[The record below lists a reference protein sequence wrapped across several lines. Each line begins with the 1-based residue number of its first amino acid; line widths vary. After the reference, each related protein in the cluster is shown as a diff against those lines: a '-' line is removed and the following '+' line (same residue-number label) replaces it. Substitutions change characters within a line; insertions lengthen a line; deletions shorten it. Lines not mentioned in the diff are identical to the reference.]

1 MKRSQ
6 PSPASCNGCGA
17 EQPSLLLHN
26 VRYRAHHRRFCTN
39 CVLKNHQGLF
49 CPICFDVYDDSPP
62 PHLRLMCLKCPS
74 IAHRS
79 CVVAA
84 TTTTNSNAPSSS
96 PVSFQCPPCTD
107 PKFSYF
113 KVNSNEPSL
122 NKPTNGGENGGPV
135 AIPAQNAPNSRAI
148 DIESAKVLVAAARI
162 AAASMCKAAAAARI
176 DAERRAKEAAL
187 ARKKARE
194 ALEHVAY
201 IVAKERDAKGASTDQ
216 RAFLAKMP
224 ASM

>member
-6 PSPASCNGCGA
+6 PSPASCNGCGV

-26 VRYRAHHRRFCTN
+26 IRYRAHHRCFCTN
-39 CVLKNHQGLF
+39 CILKNHQGLF
-49 CPICFDVYDDSPP
+49 CPLCFDVYDDSPP

-79 CVVAA
+79 CVVAKA
-84 TTTTNSNAPSSS
+84 TTNSDVPPSS
-96 PVSFQCPPCTD
+96 PVVFKCPPCAD
-107 PKFSYF
+107 SKFSYF
-113 KVNSNEPSL
+113 RVNEPFID
-122 NKPTNGGENGGPV
+122 KPTNGAENGNPFAV
-135 AIPAQNAPNSRAI
+135 AVRNGPNSRAI
-148 DIESAKVLVAAARI
+148 KIESAKVLVAAARI

-201 IVAKERDAKGASTDQ
+201 IVAKEKGVSTEQ